1 MERFFT
7 FAYSN
12 PMLFLPAGVKQ
23 QATTEDIFQLMLKS
37 PQSVLTTLGSEQKYR
52 SLLRRV
58 AANPPFSRVTT
69 EIRDAPFLLAYSLKT
84 GEKKD
89 NDSSLDSSTYHLAK
103 AQDIFIV
110 DNSVFGRMFPVDRAP
125 HESDLEG
132 KKNRSACSFSSNL
145 CLIPNSRHLDFYVM
159 LGSKYISKSVDRR
172 FEIVGK
178 PSDDTSLTIALK
190 ERILERSPLLVS
202 PSITSRPLVADAASI
217 VSEKRL
223 SIFEAPS
230 LMAVYSL
237 GGTVRRSRTTCF
249 SRQVRG
255 QFGAK
260 NHAIYVVDGF
270 DFFDLGFAI
279 GDLILKRCQLEDAFF
294 ISSLLEA
301 PLDQLRARGFPVDR
315 ILPKPAPV
323 PEPTVAD
330 IPAKYGNAPPH
341 GTAQD
346 TTEPVANS
354 SSTISSD
361 NSKTN
366 SVSSAQAASPPQDE
380 STSQAFEQI
389 LKQMYPDAEENYI
402 RAALGNN
409 PSMDDVQRLATD
421 MSSGNYPKE
430 DVPSDSG
437 TDTATSSVRG
447 QEPDTSSSKKNKSG
461 LRKKLGRFGGF
472 LSGSTPLRPPPTV
485 PGSGQGQQQDS
496 LGAEM
501 GPAGPSSG
509 VRQERTKPVS
519 PAVDAQSQN
528 QLDKMLQST
537 VSASSNVNRQGVEAQ
552 DTELASIPE
561 GLDRGETCEAIP
573 GQSLKPFPGP
583 RGSATTQ
590 NGIRVF
596 SSRTNS
602 VSEVFLA
609 EHQTSLESFSVV
621 LERLCSVFGLKL
633 GSIAIFYDPSGGTIA
648 FNSNRALHFNL
659 RFFHA
664 LHFLQ
669 DNKHLSS
676 ECYSYWFV
684 TTAHELAHHIVSAHN
699 KDHGFYTESYMSLYL
714 PKLVRLLSES
724 EDIIR

>member
-1 MERFFT
+1 
-7 FAYSN
+7 
-12 PMLFLPAGVKQ
+12 
-23 QATTEDIFQLMLKS
+23 
-37 PQSVLTTLGSEQKYR
+37 VLLGSR
-52 SLLRRV
+52 
-58 AANPPFSRVTT
+58 
-69 EIRDAPFLLAYSLKT
+69 
-84 GEKKD
+84 
-89 NDSSLDSSTYHLAK
+89 
-103 AQDIFIV
+103 
-110 DNSVFGRMFPVDRAP
+110 
-125 HESDLEG
+125 
-132 KKNRSACSFSSNL
+132 
-145 CLIPNSRHLDFYVM
+145 
-159 LGSKYISKSVDRR
+159 YISKSVDRR

-178 PSDDTSLTIALK
+178 PSDDTSLTIALQ

-249 SRQVRG
+249 SRQVNG

-315 ILPKPAPV
+315 ILPKPVPV

-330 IPAKYGNAPPH
+330 IPATYGNAPPH
-341 GTAQD
+341 GTAQG
-346 TTEPVANS
+346 TTEPDANS

-361 NSKTN
+361 NEAKTN
-366 SVSSAQAASPPQDE
+366 PVSSVQAAASPPQDE
-380 STSQAFEQI
+380 SACQGFEQI
-389 LKQMYPDAEENYI
+389 LKQMYPDAEKNYI
-402 RAALGNN
+402 RASLGKN

-430 DVPSDSG
+430 NITSDSG
-437 TDTATSSVRG
+437 TVDTETSSVRG
-447 QEPDTSSSKKNKSG
+447 QEQDTSSSKKNKSG

-472 LSGSTPLRPPPTV
+472 LSGSTPLRPPPAV
-485 PGSGQGQQQDS
+485 PGSGPGQQHDS
-496 LGAEM
+496 LGAGV
-501 GPAGPSSG
+501 GPTGPSSG
-509 VRQERTKPVS
+509 VHQERTKPVS
-519 PAVDAQSQN
+519 PAVDAQSQS

-537 VSASSNVNRQGVEAQ
+537 VRASSDVNRQGVEAQ
-552 DTELASIPE
+552 ETALTSIPE

-596 SSRTNS
+596 SSRTTS

-609 EHQTSLESFSVV
+609 EHQSSLESFSVV

-633 GSIAIFYDPSGGTIA
+633 VSIAIFYDPSGGTIA

-669 DNKHLSS
+669 NNKHLSS

>member
-1 MERFFT
+1 
-7 FAYSN
+7 
-12 PMLFLPAGVKQ
+12 
-23 QATTEDIFQLMLKS
+23 
-37 PQSVLTTLGSEQKYR
+37 
-52 SLLRRV
+52 
-58 AANPPFSRVTT
+58 
-69 EIRDAPFLLAYSLKT
+69 
-84 GEKKD
+84 
-89 NDSSLDSSTYHLAK
+89 
-103 AQDIFIV
+103 
-110 DNSVFGRMFPVDRAP
+110 
-125 HESDLEG
+125 
-132 KKNRSACSFSSNL
+132 
-145 CLIPNSRHLDFYVM
+145 
-159 LGSKYISKSVDRR
+159 
-172 FEIVGK
+172 
-178 PSDDTSLTIALK
+178 
-190 ERILERSPLLVS
+190 
-202 PSITSRPLVADAASI
+202 VADAALI

-223 SIFEAPS
+223 SVFEAPS
-230 LMAVYSL
+230 LMAVYEL
-237 GGTVRRSRTTCF
+237 NGTVRRSRTTCF
-249 SRQVRG
+249 SRQVSG

-315 ILPKPAPV
+315 ILPKPVLV
-323 PEPTVAD
+323 PEPTVAN

-341 GTAQD
+341 GTAQG
-346 TTEPVANS
+346 TAELVPNS
-354 SSTISSD
+354 SSKISSD
-361 NSKTN
+361 EKEIQSTTN
-366 SVSSAQAASPPQDE
+366 SVPSAKAASPPQDE
-380 STSQAFEQI
+380 SASQGFEQI
-389 LKQMYPDAEENYI
+389 LKQMYPDVEEKYL
-402 RAALGNN
+402 RAALGKN

-430 DVPSDSG
+430 DSTSDS
-437 TDTATSSVRG
+437 DTVDTGASSVRG
-447 QEPDTSSSKKNKSG
+447 EQEPDTSFSKKSKSS

-472 LSGSTPLRPPPTV
+472 LSGATPPRPPSAL

-496 LGAEM
+496 SGSGV
-501 GPAGPSSG
+501 GPAGPSTG
-509 VRQERTKPVS
+509 VQDHTNPVS

-528 QLDKMLQST
+528 QLDKMLQNT

-552 DTELASIPE
+552 ETPLTAIPE

-596 SSRTNS
+596 SSRTTP
-602 VSEVFLA
+602 VSEVFLT
-609 EHQTSLESFSVV
+609 EHQSSVESFSIV
-621 LERLCSVFGLKL
+621 LQRLCSVFALKL

-659 RFFHA
+659 RFFHS

-669 DNKHLSS
+669 NKHLSS

>member
-1 MERFFT
+1 
-7 FAYSN
+7 
-12 PMLFLPAGVKQ
+12 ML
-23 QATTEDIFQLMLKS
+23 
-37 PQSVLTTLGSEQKYR
+37 LGSR
-52 SLLRRV
+52 
-58 AANPPFSRVTT
+58 
-69 EIRDAPFLLAYSLKT
+69 
-84 GEKKD
+84 
-89 NDSSLDSSTYHLAK
+89 
-103 AQDIFIV
+103 
-110 DNSVFGRMFPVDRAP
+110 
-125 HESDLEG
+125 
-132 KKNRSACSFSSNL
+132 
-145 CLIPNSRHLDFYVM
+145 
-159 LGSKYISKSVDRR
+159 YISKSVDRR

-178 PSDDTSLTIALK
+178 PSDKTSLTMALK

-223 SIFEAPS
+223 SVFEAPS

-249 SRQVRG
+249 SRQVSG

-260 NHAIYVVDGF
+260 NNAIYVVDGF

-330 IPAKYGNAPPH
+330 IPAKYGSPPPH
-341 GTAQD
+341 GPAQGID
-346 TTEPVANS
+346 AEPVANS
-354 SSTISSD
+354 SATISPD
-361 NSKTN
+361 KKEIQSKPN
-366 SVSSAQAASPPQDE
+366 PVSSAQAAGPPQDE
-380 STSQAFEQI
+380 SASQGFEQI

-402 RAALGNN
+402 RDALGKN

-430 DVPSDSG
+430 DITSDSG
-437 TDTATSSVRG
+437 TVDTVASSVRG
-447 QEPDTSSSKKNKSG
+447 QEPPTSSSKKSKSG

-472 LSGSTPLRPPPTV
+472 LSSATPPRPPPGI

-496 LGAEM
+496 SGAGG

-509 VRQERTKPVS
+509 AHQEHTNPVS

-528 QLDKMLQST
+528 QLDKMLQNT
-537 VSASSNVNRQGVEAQ
+537 VSASSNVNRQGVEAEE
-552 DTELASIPE
+552 TALTSIPE

-583 RGSATTQ
+583 KGSATTQ

-596 SSRTNS
+596 SSRTTP

-609 EHQTSLESFSVV
+609 EHQRSLESFSFV

-633 GSIAIFYDPSGGTIA
+633 GSIAIFYGPSGGTIA

-659 RFFHA
+659 RFFHS

-669 DNKHLSS
+669 NKHLTS

-699 KDHGFYTESYMSLYL
+699 KEHGFYTESYISLYL

-724 EDIIR
+724 EDVIQ